1 MSPLSSQVALVTGGA
16 RGIGRATVAA
26 LAGAGARVF
35 LWDRDAAAVD
45 EAVSLL
51 AGQGLPVSG
60 MAVDVTDREAVQLAV
75 QRLVEAHGRLDVIVN
90 NAGITMDARLE
101 KMTEAQFD
109 TVLDVNLKG
118 VFNVTQAAVAPMIAA
133 GNGGVILNAS
143 SIVGRF
149 GNFGQTNYAA
159 TKAGVIAMTQ
169 TWARE
174 LARHNIRVNAV
185 APGFVLTDMTGKM
198 PEKVLGMM
206 AEKTPL
212 GRLGSPDDIAAAYL
226 FLAGPGA
233 TFITGQV
240 LGVDG
245 GLVL

>member
-26 LAGAGARVF
+26 LAGAGARVS

-174 LARHNIRVNAV
+174 LARYNIRVNAV

-212 GRLGSPDDIAAAYL
+212 GRLGSPEDIAAAYL
-226 FLAGPGA
+226 FLAGPAA

>member
-1 MSPLSSQVALVTGGA
+1 MTTLASHVALVTGGA
-16 RGIGRATVAA
+16 RGIGRATAAA
-26 LAGAGARVF
+26 LAGAGARVSV
-35 LWDRDAAAVD
+35 WDRDAAAVD
-45 EAVSLL
+45 EAVAAL
-51 AGQGLPVSG
+51 AAAGHDVTG
-60 MAVDVTDREAVQLAV
+60 MAVDVTDRTSVQEAVARLA
-75 QRLVEAHGRLDVIVN
+75 EAEGRLDIVVN

-109 TVLDVNLKG
+109 TVIDVNLKG
-118 VFNVTQAAVAPMIAA
+118 VFNVTQAAIGPMITA
-133 GNGGVILNAS
+133 GNGGVVLNAS

-174 LARHNIRVNAV
+174 LAKHRIRVNAV

-206 AEKTPL
+206 ADKTPL
-212 GRLGSPDDIAAAYL
+212 GRLGSPEDIAAAYL

-233 TFITGQV
+233 SFITGQV

>member
-1 MSPLSSQVALVTGGA
+1 MSPLSSRIALVTGGA

-26 LAGAGARVF
+26 LAGAGAHVS

-51 AGQGLPVSG
+51 SGQGLPVSG
-60 MAVDVTDREAVQLAV
+60 MAVDVTDREAVQGAV
-75 QRLVEAHGRLDVIVN
+75 QRLADAHGRLDVVVN

-118 VFNVTQAAVAPMIAA
+118 VFNVTQAAVTPMIAA

-174 LARHNIRVNAV
+174 LARHRIRVNAV

-212 GRLGSPDDIAAAYL
+212 GRLGSPEDIAAAYL

>member
-1 MSPLSSQVALVTGGA
+1 MSMLASQVALVTGGG

-26 LAGAGARVF
+26 LAGAGAHVAV
-35 LWDRDAAAVD
+35 WDRAPEAVA
-45 EAVSLL
+45 EAVSEL
-51 AGQGLPVSG
+51 AARGLDVSG
-60 MAVDVTDREAVQLAV
+60 AVVDVTDREAVQEAV
-75 QRLVEAHGRLDVIVN
+75 ASLFETRGRLDVVVN

-118 VFNVTQAAVAPMIAA
+118 VFNVTQAAVAPIIA
-133 GNGGVILNAS
+133 GGRGGAILNAS
-143 SIVGRF
+143 SIVGRY

-174 LARHNIRVNAV
+174 LARHRIRVNAV

-212 GRLGSPDDIAAAYL
+212 GRLGSPEDIAAAYL

-233 TFITGQV
+233 AFITGQV